1 MAKRGQKSYK
11 ESEKRREK
19 LYKAYLK
26 QYNAASAKYA
36 GNLSMILTRNQ
47 FDAMYQNYR
56 DAGVNQN
63 VIRTMVK
70 DQQNIT
76 SEQAHALLKLAKR
89 KKIKVK
95 LIDFFQSN
103 KSAAVFWNY
112 VYQHGGFHQALYVDD
127 DPQEI
132 L

>member
-11 ESEKRREK
+11 ESEKQREK

-36 GNLSMILTRNQ
+36 GNLSMVLTRNQ
-47 FDAMYQNYR
+47 FDAMYKNYR
-56 DAGVNQN
+56 DNGINQN

-76 SEQAHALLKLAKR
+76 SEQAHAWLKLAKR
-89 KKIKVK
+89 KKLKVK

-103 KSAAVFWNY
+103 KSSDAFFDY
-112 VYQHGGFHQALYVDD
+112 VNQHGGFHQALYVDD
-127 DPQEI
+127 DPQDI
-132 L
+132 V

>member
-1 MAKRGQKSYK
+1 MV
-11 ESEKRREK
+11 
-19 LYKAYLK
+19 
-26 QYNAASAKYA
+26 
-36 GNLSMILTRNQ
+36 LTRNQ

-70 DQQNIT
+70 DQQNVT
-76 SEQAHALLKLAKR
+76 SEQAHSLLKLAKK

-103 KSAAVFWNY
+103 NASKAFWNY
-112 VYQHGGFHQALYVDD
+112 VNQHGGFHQALYVDD
-127 DPQEI
+127 DP
-132 L
+132 

>member
-11 ESEKRREK
+11 ESEKQREK

-36 GNLSMILTRNQ
+36 GNLSMVLTRNQ
-47 FDAMYQNYR
+47 FDAMYKNYR

-63 VIRTMVK
+63 VVRTMVK

-76 SEQAHALLKLAKR
+76 SERAHSLLKLAK
-89 KKIKVK
+89 KKKLKVK

-103 KSAAVFWNY
+103 KSAAAFWDY
-112 VYQHGGFHQALYVDD
+112 VNQHGGFHQALYVDD

-132 L
+132 V

>member
-11 ESEKRREK
+11 ESEKQREK

-36 GNLSMILTRNQ
+36 GNLSMMLTRNQ

-56 DAGVNQN
+56 DAGINQN

-76 SEQAHALLKLAKR
+76 SEQAHAWLKLAKK

-103 KSAAVFWNY
+103 KSSKAFWDY
-112 VYQHGGFHQALYVDD
+112 VILHGGFHQALYVDD

-132 L
+132 I